1 MASESMASE
10 SVRQRML
17 EIVISLGMDRHQAAD
32 MLDNFE
38 HGDYCPQAKQLQFHA
53 ACRSADAEDGP
64 TQIGFGGARGPGK
77 SHALFGQV
85 AVDDCQRVPGLKC
98 LYLRKIGKNAREQFE
113 DLRRSVLRLTPHD
126 FKTQSGSL
134 HFPNGSRIL
143 IGHFNN
149 ESDIDNYLGL
159 EYDLIAIEEATTLT
173 ESKYKALRDSNRT
186 SKTNWRPR
194 IYATTNPGG
203 TGHAWFK
210 KRFIEPA
217 RSGAETDTRFIFA
230 TVDDNVFV
238 NKEYVKNLSENTGW
252 KLKAY
257 RYGDWDIAA
266 GQFFTTFRR
275 DVHSVEP
282 EDIPRISP
290 DIADYWGSLDY
301 GWNHYTVFHL
311 FMKFDGMTY
320 VIGEHADRLMS
331 VECHAEAIHGLLERH
346 GLTIGDLGNCVAGT
360 DIFAQRGAKNA
371 ETIADQYEEAGIDLR
386 SANTDRIT
394 GWAQILRLLGDVDR
408 NIPAKIKIS
417 RNCLRLLETLPILEH
432 DPNRPEDVKKVDTDE
447 NGTGG
452 DDAGD
457 CLRYGVMVNN
467 SLGITI

>member
-1 MASESMASE
+1 MAATATISRAEKE
-10 SVRQRML
+10 LL
-17 EIVISLGMDRHQAAD
+17 EYARSIGLPIEA
-32 MLDNFE
+32 LDNFAD
-38 HGDYCPQAKQLQFHA
+38 GDYCPQRKQLHFHA
-53 ACRSADAEDGP
+53 ACREADREDGP

-85 AVDDCQRVPGLKC
+85 ALDDCQRNEGLKC

-113 DLRRSVLRLTPHD
+113 DLRRAVLRFTPHE
-126 FKTQSGSL
+126 FKTQAGTV

-186 SKTNWRPR
+186 SKSNWRPR

-203 TGHAWFK
+203 VGHVWFK

-217 RSGAETDTRFIFA
+217 RAMTETDTRFIFA

-238 NKEYVKNLSENTGW
+238 NKEYVKNLGENTGW

-266 GQFFTTFRR
+266 GQYFTTFRY
-275 DVHSVEP
+275 DIHTLDPS
-282 EDIPRISP
+282 DIPHLDP
-290 DIADYWGSLDY
+290 EVAEYWGSLDY

-311 FMKFDGMTY
+311 FMKHDGVTY
-320 VIGEHADRLMS
+320 VIGEHSGRMQSIDY
-331 VECHAEAIHGLLERH
+331 HAEQIHALLKLHGLRFDQLS
-346 GLTIGDLGNCVAGT
+346 TVVAGT
-360 DIFAQRGAKNA
+360 DVFAQRGAKNA
-371 ETIADQYEEAGIDLR
+371 ETIADQYQEAGIYLR
-386 SANTDRIT
+386 PANTDRIN
-394 GWAQILRLLGDVDR
+394 GWARILSLLGDTDR
-408 NIPAKIKIS
+408 GIEPKLKIS
-417 RNCLRLLETLPILEH
+417 RNCVRLLETLPILEH
-432 DPNRPEDVKKVDTDE
+432 DPSRPEDVKKVDTDE

-457 CLRYGVMVNN
+457 CARYGVMVNN